1 MQVGVQIGVQI
12 LAHNFQS
19 AFFFISRTIL
29 FFLFCKILNPPQQF
43 ESVIRASDWLFG
55 AQTFRDGGRCSP
67 LGFFEG
73 NLISVSYYGAQK
85 VQKAYSPCRLD
96 SNMSG

>member
-1 MQVGVQIGVQI
+1 MQIGVQI
-12 LAHNFQS
+12 LAHNVQS